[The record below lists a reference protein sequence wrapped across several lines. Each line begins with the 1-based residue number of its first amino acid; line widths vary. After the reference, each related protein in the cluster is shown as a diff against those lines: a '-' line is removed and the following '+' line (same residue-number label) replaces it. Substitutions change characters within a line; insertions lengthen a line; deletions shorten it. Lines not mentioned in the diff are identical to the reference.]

1 MAEREE
7 GGKRRSKSLRR
18 SAITADSQNPS
29 AFLPLPIATFASR
42 ATSFF
47 LFFFLPRPSD
57 ARLPL
62 GCSYVHVS
70 YRGTEDVSIDQS
82 PPRLR
87 K

>member
-18 SAITADSQNPS
+18 SAITADSRNPS
-29 AFLPLPIATFASR
+29 AFLPLPVASFTTQ

-47 LFFFLPRPSD
+47 FFSLPSD
-57 ARLPL
+57 ARLPS

-70 YRGTEDVSIDQS
+70 YRGTKDVSIDQS
-82 PPRLR
+82 PTRLR